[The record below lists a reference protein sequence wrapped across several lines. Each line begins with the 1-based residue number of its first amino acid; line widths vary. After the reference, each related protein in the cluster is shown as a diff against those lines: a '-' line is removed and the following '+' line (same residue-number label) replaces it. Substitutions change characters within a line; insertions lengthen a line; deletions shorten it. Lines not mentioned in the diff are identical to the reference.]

1 MEIVSITSGMASE
14 NGYLLF
20 KDGKCLVIDPGT
32 EDMRFFDEIE
42 KRGAKVEAILLTHA
56 HFDHIGGVDM
66 LRRFTSAP
74 AYIHPKEMKW
84 LSNPNLNGSIK
95 FNMPPLKVKPA
106 EQLLASGPLEI
117 GPFQFHVM
125 ETPGHSPGSVT
136 FYFKKEQVAFAG
148 DLIFKRS
155 VGRTDLEG
163 GDQEVLTRSID
174 RVIAEIPHDTMF
186 YPGHGPET
194 TLRQEIKHNPFF

>member
-1 MEIVSITSGMASE
+1 
-14 NGYLLF
+14 
-20 KDGKCLVIDPGT
+20 
-32 EDMRFFDEIE
+32 
-42 KRGAKVEAILLTHA
+42 
-56 HFDHIGGVDM
+56 
-66 LRRFTSAP
+66 
-74 AYIHPKEMKW
+74 
-84 LSNPNLNGSIK
+84 
-95 FNMPPLKVKPA
+95 MPPLKVKPA
-106 EQLLASGPLEI
+106 EQLLASGSLEI
-117 GPFQFHVM
+117 GPFQFHVL

-163 GDQEVLTRSID
+163 GDQDVLMRSID
-174 RVIAEIPHDTMF
+174 RVIAEIPHDTTF

>member
-1 MEIVSITSGMASE
+1 M
-14 NGYLLF
+14 
-20 KDGKCLVIDPGT
+20 
-32 EDMRFFDEIE
+32 E
-42 KRGAKVEAILLTHA
+42 KRDAKVEAILLTHA

-74 AYIHPKEMKW
+74 AYIHPNETKW

-106 EQLLASGPLEI
+106 EQLLASGSLEI
-117 GPFQFHVM
+117 GPFQFHVL

-163 GDQEVLTRSID
+163 GDQDVLMRSID
-174 RVIAEIPHDTMF
+174 RVIAEIPHDTTF